1 MKSTGIVVGKR
12 AKLLAV
18 TAGLAILLALFVA
31 LDLAQAFIDLS
42 FRDVLPAL
50 FGKGTENNVI
60 IVQKINGPRVIMG
73 CAVGAGLGISGAV
86 MQAIFRNPMASPYI
100 LGLSSGAAFGAALA
114 MSLSISMIP
123 LFVTVPVF
131 AFIFCMA
138 TMFLVYFISRVG
150 GRVPTETLILCGI
163 AVGSL
168 FSALVSLLTYLAGDK
183 MMGIVFWTMGDLSQ
197 NGLQNSMIAV
207 PLILAG
213 SFIMVTRGRE
223 LNAMM
228 LGDAHAK
235 DLGVDVKKVRLE
247 MLVSSSLVTAAAV
260 SFVGVIG
267 FVGLV
272 IPHILRIILG
282 PDNRSLLP
290 LSMLGGAAF
299 VILCDYLSR
308 SLFPDLGILPI
319 GILTSLIG
327 APYFIYLLRRRRH
340 EVGWN

>member
-1 MKSTGIVVGKR
+1 MRTGSVAKR
-12 AKLLAV
+12 RTKVLAV
-18 TAGLAILLALFVA
+18 TAALIIILLISVI
-31 LDLAQAFIDLS
+31 LDLAQAFIPLS
-42 FRDVLPAL
+42 FKDAFMAMFGRGSDV
-50 FGKGTENNVI
+50 NVT
-60 IVQKINGPRVIMG
+60 IVQQINGPRVAMG
-73 CAVGAGLGISGAV
+73 CMVGAGLGISGAA

-114 MSLSISMIP
+114 MTISIAFIP
-123 LFVTVPVF
+123 MVVTVPLF
-131 AFIFCMA
+131 AFVFCMA
-138 TMFLVYFISRVG
+138 TTFLVYFISRVG
-150 GRVPTETLILCGI
+150 GRVPTETLLLSGI

-183 MMGIVFWTMGDLSQ
+183 MQGIVFWTMGNLSQ
-197 NGLQNSMIAV
+197 NGWQNTLIV
-207 PLILAG
+207 IPLVIIG
-213 SFIMVTRGRE
+213 SIIMMARGRE

-235 DLGVDVKKVRLE
+235 DLGVDVRKVRLE
-247 MLVSSSLVTAAAV
+247 MLISSSLVTAAAV

-272 IPHILRIILG
+272 IPHIIRILIG
-282 PDNRSLLP
+282 PDNHSLLP

-299 VILCDYLSR
+299 VILCDYLAR
-308 SLFPDLGILPI
+308 SMFTNLGILPI